1 MWKKQIDFGYMGESN
16 KLVMTKEQEKELIK
30 ARFNH
35 YYNNCDDWGMGD
47 IEFQL
52 RADFSSP
59 KTMSRDECYT
69 YISELT
75 D

>member
-1 MWKKQIDFGYMGESN
+1 
-16 KLVMTKEQEKELIK
+16 MTKEQEKELIK

-35 YYNNCDDWGMGD
+35 YYNNCDDWSMDD
-47 IEFQL
+47 ISFQL
-52 RADFSSP
+52 RVDFSAP
-59 KTMSRDECYT
+59 KTMSRDECYA